1 LQRRQRSI
9 RFDTN
14 TRFTELALFEAL
26 VSFIVAHAALST
38 QGTSEYSVVIFYVII
53 LAMNLIALILLYLYG
68 DIKQFVEYN
77 ENMAPSAFVW
87 VLGGLIAVF
96 FVAVIITSQYKTT
109 SIFVPNFTI
118 SGIAAVGLTS
128 IMWSVLYNVGLVA
141 NAEETTKL
149 VGINAIYMYLN
160 DNFEGLGET
169 TIKAIAV
176 GVPVGFWALLHAYV
190 AYVGPLMWP
199 LVASAFVAGIILF
212 VVMYKTR
219 SLLAAILVHGLYNA
233 LVLAGTSMGWLNL
246 SQSNTM
252 LMVQPVYLVGLQV
265 MSLTLILLNRK
276 KHTLCAKEC
285 TESVH

>member
-77 ENMAPSAFVW
+77 ENMMPSAFVW
-87 VLGGLIAVF
+87 ILGGLIAVF
-96 FVAVIITSQYKTT
+96 FVAAIITSQYKTT

-219 SLLAAILVHGLYNA
+219 SLLAAILVHGLYNV

-265 MSLTLILLNRK
+265 MSVTLILLNRK
-276 KHTLCAKEC
+276 KRTLCAKEC